1 MRWLDGRFIR
11 DLPSLTVKA
20 PGVARMW
27 HGPRSRAR
35 VITPLDSMAVMPF
48 R

>member
-20 PGVARMW
+20 PGVW
-27 HGPRSRAR
+27 HVCGTAPGPAR
-35 VITPLDSMAVMPF
+35 V
-48 R
+48 